1 LRSDRETI
9 LFPLLLI
16 ASSLPASA
24 AETDAQA
31 WAHSQS
37 VDTVAGKLEQAN
49 TRKSAQTCGL
59 TDEEWQRYQALM
71 NGRRGVFSPD
81 LDPITAPGIEAR
93 TVEARLSFAEL

>member
-1 LRSDRETI
+1 M

-37 VDTVAGKLEQAN
+37 VDT
-49 TRKSAQTCGL
+49 
-59 TDEEWQRYQALM
+59 
-71 NGRRGVFSPD
+71 
-81 LDPITAPGIEAR
+81 
-93 TVEARLSFAEL
+93 